1 MSDMVK
7 QVLAPLPGLFYRK
20 PSPDAA
26 PFKQEGD
33 PVAAG
38 ETIGLIEA
46 MKSFF
51 PVEADVAGTLARFL
65 AQDGDTVDAD
75 QAIAELE

>member
-1 MSDMVK
+1 MAK
-7 QVLAPLPGLFYRK
+7 QLLAPLPGLFYRR
-20 PSPDAA
+20 PSPEEA

-38 ETIGLIEA
+38 ETIALIEA

-51 PVEADVAGTLARFL
+51 PVEAENAGKLARFL
-65 AQDGDTVDAD
+65 VQDGETVDAD
-75 QAIAELE
+75 QAIAEME